1 MKGSLR
7 YIVLNSS
14 RLGIFAIIT
23 ACFIWG
29 FAPVY
34 YKLLVTVPPLEL
46 LSHRTIWSFLFF
58 FGVLGLFGRI
68 KELWT
73 AIFNFKGQLPIILL
87 ASILIAINWFF
98 FIYAIQTNKT
108 TEASLGYFMMPLVT
122 VVWGLIIFKEKLSLF
137 QWMSVFLATLAVCIL
152 TYGLG
157 IPPWIALILSFS
169 FSIYAVL
176 KKKLETSPIVGV
188 TGEVLVLVP
197 IGLLLLMYIHTD
209 GQGSFGTD
217 WKITCLLVL
226 SGPLTAA
233 PLILFSYG
241 TRKVNLS
248 TAGILQ
254 YLNPSL
260 QFFCAAYIFMEPI
273 SRWHMLAF
281 PLIWVA
287 LIIYSWVG
295 IRKSRVI

>member
-1 MKGSLR
+1 MIGFLG

-14 RLGIFAIIT
+14 RLGIFAIII

-46 LSHRTIWSFLFF
+46 LSHRTIWSFIFF
-58 FGVLGLFGRI
+58 FVVLVFLGRI
-68 KELWT
+68 KELRS
-73 AIFNFKGQLPIILL
+73 AIFSFGGHFLIILL

-108 TEASLGYFMMPLVT
+108 TDASLGYFMMPLVT

-137 QWMSVFLATLAVCIL
+137 QWISVFLAAFAVCIL

-157 IPPWIALILSFS
+157 VPPWIALILSFS

-176 KKKLETSPIVGV
+176 KKKLDTSPIVSV

-197 IGLLLLMYIHTD
+197 IGLLLLTYFQME
-209 GQGSFGTD
+209 GQGSFGRD
-217 WKITCLLVL
+217 WETTFLLAL

-233 PLILFSYG
+233 PLILFSY
-241 TRKVNLS
+241 
-248 TAGILQ
+248 
-254 YLNPSL
+254 
-260 QFFCAAYIFMEPI
+260 
-273 SRWHMLAF
+273 
-281 PLIWVA
+281 
-287 LIIYSWVG
+287 
-295 IRKSRVI
+295 

>member
-1 MKGSLR
+1 MSSSTKGILA
-7 YIVLNSS
+7 IV
-14 RLGIFAIIT
+14 I
-23 ACFIWG
+23 ACLIWG
-29 FAPVY
+29 FAPIY

-46 LSHRTIWSFLFF
+46 LSHRTIWSFIFF
-58 FGVLGLFGRI
+58 FVVLTFVGRI
-68 KELWT
+68 KELQS
-73 AIFNFKGQLPIILL
+73 AVFSFRGHFLIILL

-137 QWMSVFLATLAVCIL
+137 QWMSVFLAAIAVCIL

-157 IPPWIALILSFS
+157 VPPWIALILSFS

-176 KKKLETSPIVGV
+176 KKKLDTSPIVSV

-197 IGLLLLMYIHTD
+197 IGLLLLTYFHMD
-209 GQGSFGTD
+209 GQGSFGAD
-217 WKITCLLVL
+217 WSITILLAL

-260 QFFCAAYIFMEPI
+260 QFFCAAYIFMEPL
-273 SRWHMLAF
+273 SRWHMVAF

-295 IRKSRVI
+295 INKNRAI

>member
-1 MKGSLR
+1 M
-7 YIVLNSS
+7 NSS
-14 RLGIFAIIT
+14 TAGILSIIS
-23 ACFIWG
+23 ACIIWG

-46 LSHRTIWSFLFF
+46 LSHRTIWSFIFF
-58 FGVLGLFGRI
+58 FGVLGFYGRV
-68 KELWT
+68 KELWS

-87 ASILIAINWFF
+87 ASVLIAINWFF
-98 FIYAIQTNKT
+98 FIYAIQTNQT

-122 VVWGLIIFKEKLSLF
+122 VVWGLIIFREKLSIF
-137 QWMSVFLATLAVCIL
+137 QWMSVLLAAVAVCIL
-152 TYGLG
+152 TFGLG
-157 IPPWIALILSFS
+157 VPPWIALILSFS

-176 KKKLETSPIVGV
+176 KKKLEISSIVSV

-197 IGLLLLMYIHTD
+197 IGLLLLLYFHMD
-209 GQGSFGTD
+209 GHGSFGVD
-217 WKITCLLVL
+217 WKITFLLAL

-241 TRKVNLS
+241 TKKVNLS

-260 QFFCAAYIFMEPI
+260 QFFCAAYIFMEPLSI
-273 SRWHMLAF
+273 WHMVAF
-281 PLIWVA
+281 PLIWAA
-287 LIIYSWVG
+287 LFIYSWVG
-295 IRKSRVI
+295 IKKSRAI

>member
-1 MKGSLR
+1 M
-7 YIVLNSS
+7 NSS
-14 RLGIFAIIT
+14 KLGIFAIVI

-29 FAPVY
+29 FAPIY

-46 LSHRTIWSFLFF
+46 LSHRTIWSFIFF
-58 FGVLGLFGRI
+58 FVVLVFVGRI
-68 KELWT
+68 KELRS
-73 AIFNFKGQLPIILL
+73 AVFSFRGHSLIILL
-87 ASILIAINWFF
+87 ASVLIAINWFF
-98 FIYAIQTNKT
+98 FIYAIQTNQT
-108 TEASLGYFMMPLVT
+108 TEASLGYFIMPLVT
-122 VVWGLIIFKEKLSLF
+122 VVWGLVIFREKLSIL
-137 QWMSVFLATLAVCIL
+137 QWLSVLLAALAVCIL
-152 TYGLG
+152 TFGLG
-157 IPPWIALILSFS
+157 VPPWIALIVAFS
-169 FSIYAVL
+169 FSIYAVI
-176 KKKLETSPIVGV
+176 KKKLEISAIVSV

-197 IGLLLLMYIHTD
+197 VGLLLLLFFHTS
-209 GQGSFGTD
+209 GQGSFGSD
-217 WKITCLLVL
+217 WRLSILLAL

-260 QFFCAAYIFMEPI
+260 QFFCAAYIFMEPL
-273 SRWHMLAF
+273 SRWHMVAF

-295 IRKSRVI
+295 IKKSRAI

>member
-1 MKGSLR
+1 M
-7 YIVLNSS
+7 NSS
-14 RLGIFAIIT
+14 TVGILSIIS
-23 ACFIWG
+23 ACIIWG
-29 FAPVY
+29 FAPMY

-46 LSHRTIWSFLFF
+46 LSHRTIWSFIFF
-58 FGVLGLFGRI
+58 FAVLGFYGRI
-68 KELWT
+68 KELRS
-73 AIFNFKGQLPIILL
+73 AVFSFKSQLPIILL
-87 ASILIAINWFF
+87 ASVLIAINWFF
-98 FIYAIQTNKT
+98 FIYAIQTNQT

-122 VVWGLIIFKEKLSLF
+122 VVWGLIIFREKLSIF
-137 QWMSVFLATLAVCIL
+137 QWMSVLLAAVAVCIL
-152 TYGLG
+152 TFGLG
-157 IPPWIALILSFS
+157 VPPWIALILSFS

-176 KKKLETSPIVGV
+176 KKKLEISPIVSV

-197 IGLLLLMYIHTD
+197 IGLLLLLYFHMD
-209 GQGSFGTD
+209 GQGSFGGN
-217 WKITCLLVL
+217 WEITCLLAL

-260 QFFCAAYIFMEPI
+260 QFFCAAYIFMEPL
-273 SRWHMLAF
+273 SKWHMLAF

-295 IRKSRVI
+295 IRKSRAI

>member
-1 MKGSLR
+1 MSSSTAGILA
-7 YIVLNSS
+7 IV
-14 RLGIFAIIT
+14 I
-23 ACFIWG
+23 ACLIWG
-29 FAPVY
+29 FAPIY

-46 LSHRTIWSFLFF
+46 LSHRTIWSFIFF
-58 FGVLGLFGRI
+58 FVVLNFAGRI
-68 KELWT
+68 KELWS
-73 AIFNFKGQLPIILL
+73 AVFSFRGHFLVILL
-87 ASILIAINWFF
+87 SSLLIAINWFF
-98 FIYAIQTNKT
+98 FIYAIQTNQT

-122 VVWGLIIFKEKLSLF
+122 VVWGLVIFREKLSIY
-137 QWMSVFLATLAVCIL
+137 QWLSVLLAFVAVCIL
-152 TYGLG
+152 TFGLG
-157 IPPWIALILSFS
+157 VPPWIALILSFS

-176 KKKLETSPIVGV
+176 KKKLKISPIVSV

-197 IGLLLLMYIHTD
+197 IGLLLLTYFHMD
-209 GQGSFGTD
+209 GQGSFGAD
-217 WKITCLLVL
+217 WRITILLAL

-260 QFFCAAYIFMEPI
+260 QFFCAAYIFMEPL
-273 SRWHMLAF
+273 SRWHMVAF

-295 IRKSRVI
+295 INKNRVI

>member
-1 MKGSLR
+1 M
-7 YIVLNSS
+7 NSS
-14 RLGIFAIIT
+14 TAGILSIIS
-23 ACFIWG
+23 ACIIWG

-46 LSHRTIWSFLFF
+46 LSHRTIWSFIFF
-58 FGVLGLFGRI
+58 FGVLGFYGRV
-68 KELWT
+68 KELWS
-73 AIFNFKGQLPIILL
+73 AIFNLKGQLPIILL
-87 ASILIAINWFF
+87 ASVLIAINWFF
-98 FIYAIQTNKT
+98 FIYAIQTNQT

-122 VVWGLIIFKEKLSLF
+122 VVWGLIIFREKLSIF
-137 QWMSVFLATLAVCIL
+137 QWMSVLLAAVAVCIL
-152 TYGLG
+152 TFGLG
-157 IPPWIALILSFS
+157 VPPWIALILSFS

-176 KKKLETSPIVGV
+176 KKKLEISPIVSV

-197 IGLLLLMYIHTD
+197 IGLLLLFYFHMD
-209 GQGSFGTD
+209 GQGSFGVD
-217 WKITCLLVL
+217 WKITCLLAL

-260 QFFCAAYIFMEPI
+260 QFFCAAYIFMEPL

-295 IRKSRVI
+295 IRKSRAI